1 MRPNIALIGRARSGK
16 DTVATHLTAQPY
28 NYYRLAF
35 ADALKAAALKADPI
49 IPYDLPG
56 FGGLQHVR
64 LSTLVEHIGWERAK
78 DEYPEV
84 RRTLQHF
91 GQGIRDLDEDF
102 WLNLVLRKV
111 DGAAR
116 LNIPVVV
123 SDVRYGNEAFELR
136 ERGFTLVRVKRV
148 SATGRFLPGENGTHR
163 SETELDDYPVNHTL
177 TNCGTIAELHAQ
189 VDDLV
194 A

>member
-16 DTVATHLTAQPY
+16 DTVAAHLTAQPF

-35 ADALKAAALKADPI
+35 ADALKQAALEADPLVDAGNTG
-49 IPYDLPG
+49 YR
-56 FGGLQHVR
+56 FAYAR
-64 LSTLVEHIGWERAK
+64 LSKLVDAIGWERAK

-84 RRTLQHF
+84 RRFLQRF
-91 GQGIRDLDEDF
+91 GQSVRDLDEDF

-123 SDVRYGNEAFELR
+123 SDVRYANEANALA
-136 ERGFTLVRVKRV
+136 ERGFTLVRIKRV

-177 TNCGTIAELHAQ
+177 INCGTVAELCAQ